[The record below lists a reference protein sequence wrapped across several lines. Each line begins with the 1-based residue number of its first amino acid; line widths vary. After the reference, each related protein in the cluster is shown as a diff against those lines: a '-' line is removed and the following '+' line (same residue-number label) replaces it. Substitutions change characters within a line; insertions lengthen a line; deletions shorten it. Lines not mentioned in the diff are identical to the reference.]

1 MPLVL
6 DFFAVF
12 LFKLLLSDGVMC
24 CIRGFVPPTL
34 LVLLCITP
42 LEFVG
47 RLRAGEKGGRST
59 ESVDSLLFVLLCANA
74 LESIG
79 CLCAGENEGIVIS
92 RVSPFVG
99 LQIALLLESIEFVC
113 LGEEASRVESEILHA
128 LVALS
133 IRPCDE
139 CAV

>member
-1 MPLVL
+1 MPL
-6 DFFAVF
+6 
-12 LFKLLLSDGVMC
+12 
-24 CIRGFVPPTL
+24 TL
-34 LVLLCITP
+34 LVLLCMTP

-47 RLRAGEKGGRST
+47 RLCAGEKGGRST
-59 ESVDSLLFVLLCANA
+59 ESVDSLLFVSLCATA

-92 RVSPFVG
+92 TVSPFVG
-99 LQIALLLESIEFVC
+99 LQIAMLLESSEFVC
-113 LGEEASRVESEILHA
+113 VGVEASRVGSELLRA

-139 CAV
+139 